1 MGADAARLAGVPS
14 MPPDAPGEITALL
27 LRHRG
32 GDQEAFD
39 RLVTIVYERLRQIA
53 RRQLGRRRGATLDTV
68 GLVHEA
74 YMRLVGET
82 GVAWQDRAHFFAIA
96 ARAMRRVVVDY
107 ARRRTAGKRGG
118 GEPPL
123 PFDEARMAAD
133 RQTGEVLAVDQA
145 LDALASFNERM
156 ARVVECR
163 FFAGLS
169 DAETA
174 EALGVS
180 LRTVERD
187 WTRSRAWLTKEL
199 DATR

>member
-1 MGADAARLAGVPS
+1 
-14 MPPDAPGEITALL
+14 MPRDAPGEITALL
-27 LRHRG
+27 LRHHR

-39 RLVTIVYERLRQIA
+39 HLVAIVYARLRSIA

-74 YMRLVGET
+74 YLRLVDET
-82 GVAWQDRAHFFAIA
+82 GVPWQDRAHFFAIA
-96 ARAMRRVVVDY
+96 ARAMRRIVVDY
-107 ARRRTAGKRGG
+107 ARRRAARKRGG
-118 GEPPL
+118 GLRPVTLDSVQVGVEG
-123 PFDEARMAAD
+123 
-133 RQTGEVLAVDQA
+133 QTEQVLAVDEV
-145 LDALASFNERM
+145 LEALASFNERL

-169 DAETA
+169 DEETA

-187 WTRSRAWLTKEL
+187 WTRARAWLLKEL
-199 DATR
+199 GAR

>member
-1 MGADAARLAGVPS
+1 

-39 RLVTIVYERLRQIA
+39 RLVTIVYERLRRIA
-53 RRQLGRRRGATLDTV
+53 RRQLGRRRGATLDTI

-145 LDALASFNERM
+145 LDTLASFNERM

-199 DATR
+199 GSTR